1 MATPPLKAQKVF
13 ALMQVIGGFIAALVL
28 GYSTMNNLT
37 PGQMSG
43 TQLLLAGLTLAALAY
58 AGYFTQKLG
67 KLVEQGKAEK
77 AGSDTGK

>member
-1 MATPPLKAQKVF
+1 MATPPLKAQKIF
-13 ALMQVIGGFIAALVL
+13 ALMQIIGGFVAALVL

-43 TQLLLAGLTLAALAY
+43 TQLLLACLTLAALAY

-67 KLVEQGKAEK
+67 KLVAQEK
-77 AGSDTGK
+77 AARDQ

>member
-13 ALMQVIGGFIAALVL
+13 ALMQVIGGFVAALVL

-43 TQLLLAGLTLAALAY
+43 IQLLLAGLTLAALAY

>member
-13 ALMQVIGGFIAALVL
+13 ALMQIVGGFVAALVL

-37 PGQMSG
+37 PGHISG

-67 KLVEQGKAEK
+67 KLVEQGKAAKAAEEK
-77 AGSDTGK
+77 